1 MCRCAPPLFCRFC
14 KFLYELIQ
22 IWKKIQI
29 CSFEWLHLDT
39 NFKRLSNDQMSS
51 SYSMTLYTTK
61 LYSILTDEISHFCP
75 YSYIIYIINIFRQM
89 MMLLCMTV
97 LYLYFNRYFL
107 ELYILFHIIFV
118 NDVNTS
124 NTIRNTLKKKIRQI

>member
-1 MCRCAPPLFCRFC
+1 MCRCAPSLFCRFC

-61 LYSILTDEISHFCP
+61 LFSILTDEISHVCP